1 MRRYNGTGGKSFG
14 KYSDNVENYDR
25 SIGAGHGIDKE
36 QRAGDVARAVAW
48 YKKNSSKITSPW
60 SNVRFP

>member
-36 QRAGDVARAVAW
+36 QRAGDVARAVA
-48 YKKNSSKITSPW
+48 
-60 SNVRFP
+60 